1 MLPIPRRRPSLAVV
15 LASAALGV
23 ALAGTVTSTDA
34 APSKKKSSGTIVL
47 NVGKPVTI
55 APGDLAEGK
64 AKCPRGY
71 SIIGGSYNIGGE
83 SAYAHPADVSIQSRG
98 DSYAVIVVNPPA
110 NPTLP
115 GSGREAKLT
124 VAANCAKSGVPI
136 VPVTPYKER

>member
-34 APSKKKSSGTIVL
+34 APGKKKSSGTVVL

-55 APGDLAEGK
+55 EPGNLAEGT

-71 SIIGGSYNIGGE
+71 SIIAGSYNIGGE
-83 SAYAHPADVSIQSRG
+83 SAYAHAADVSIQSRS
-98 DSYAVIVVNPPA
+98 DSYSVVVVNPPA
-110 NPTLP
+110 NPVLP
-115 GSGREAKLT
+115 GSGRPATLT
-124 VAANCAKSGVPI
+124 VAANCAKTGYPI
-136 VPVTPYKER
+136 VPVTPYKQR